1 MDQKLE
7 RIRQLEEQ
15 AHQAATL
22 AEGQALTAEADRL
35 RSGRRGEMPGAG
47 AVQPIF
53 RN

>member
-7 RIRQLEEQ
+7 RIRHLEEQ
-15 AHQAATL
+15 ARQAETL

-35 RSGRRGEMPGAG
+35 RSGRRSEAAG
-47 AVQPIF
+47 GGTLQPIF

>member
-15 AHQAATL
+15 ARGAATL

-35 RSGRRGEMPGAG
+35 RNGRRSEMPGG
-47 AVQPIF
+47 STLQPIF